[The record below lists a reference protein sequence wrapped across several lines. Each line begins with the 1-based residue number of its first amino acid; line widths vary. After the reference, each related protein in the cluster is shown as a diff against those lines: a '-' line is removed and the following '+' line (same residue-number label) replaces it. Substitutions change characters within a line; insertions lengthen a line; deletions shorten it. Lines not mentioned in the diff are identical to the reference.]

1 MSDKKV
7 TGILGKDGKIT
18 ISAQLTSEFTPVTR
32 ANGDSTPLQ
41 KGRINIVDA
50 ESGEAEGFSGGSG
63 KSASEIYRDAGEACG
78 RDCRDDPRKDQ
89 ISHLVPAGKKDM
101 EAGKVLV
108 TEGTGRNTQLDIS
121 ARHV

>member
-1 MSDKKV
+1 SR
-7 TGILGKDGKIT
+7 LFASSGKSFSFSRFSIELFFLQMGER
-18 ISAQLTSEFTPVTR
+18 SAPLCKEQL
-32 ANGDSTPLQ
+32 N
-41 KGRINIVDA
+41 A